1 MIRAISNDY
10 AIKTTDDPGV
20 YEGLR
25 ELWCV
30 TFGDEPEYVDAT
42 YDYFGGDIRGYAA
55 VDRDGQV
62 ASCLT
67 LYKCGVFE
75 DRPVY
80 VSYAVCT
87 REDSRGLGLAGSLS
101 KAVME
106 EVISQG
112 GISIVSPAE
121 RSLEDFYAG
130 LGYEPY
136 FFVSERAV
144 MSPDLDADEFDDF
157 DDYDMDFGTDETEPL
172 SPALELKRIDAG
184 SYSRYREAFL
194 SGRPHVE
201 LSPAMMR
208 LAEAESMGGCGLYSI
223 NGGDAVCIVE
233 EAGPARVVL
242 TELLVSPVLLEISG
256 DIDSEIA
263 SMIAKHF
270 DAAETVYRTPGWGR
284 CQSMA
289 AGLTAVKDTDEF
301 GYMYEEAYYGFPV
314 D

>member
-1 MIRAISNDY
+1 MTDKIGNDY
-10 AIKTTDDPGV
+10 AVKTTDDPGV

-25 ELWCV
+25 ELWCE
-30 TFGDEPEYVDAT
+30 TFGDGPEYVDFT
-42 YDYFGGDIRGYAA
+42 YDNFGGDIRGYAA
-55 VDRDGQV
+55 VDKDGRV

-67 LYKCGVFE
+67 LYRCGTFE
-75 DRPVY
+75 GRPVY
-80 VSYAVCT
+80 VSYSVCT
-87 REDSRGLGLAGSLS
+87 REESRGLGLAGSLS

-144 MSPDLDADEFDDF
+144 MSPDLDTDEFDDF
-157 DDYDMDFGTDETEPL
+157 DDYDMDFGGDEFEAVAPQL
-172 SPALELKRIDAG
+172 DMKRIDAG
-184 SYSRYREAFL
+184 AYGRYREAFL

-201 LSPAMMR
+201 LSPDMLR
-208 LAEAESMGGCGLYSI
+208 LAEAESADGCSLYSI

-233 EAGPARVVL
+233 EAGLARVIL

-284 CQSMA
+284 CQTMA
-289 AGLTAVKDTDEF
+289 AGLPADKDREGS
-301 GYMYEEAYYGFPV
+301 GYLYEEAYYGFPV
-314 D
+314 E

>member
-1 MIRAISNDY
+1 MTIETIKDHV
-10 AIKTTDDPGV
+10 IKTTDDPGV

-25 ELWCV
+25 ELWCE
-30 TFGDEPEYVDAT
+30 TFGDVPEYVDFT
-42 YDYFGGDIRGYAA
+42 YDNFGGDIRGYAA
-55 VDRDGQV
+55 VDRDGRV

-67 LYKCGVFE
+67 LYKCGTFE
-75 DRPVY
+75 GRPVY
-80 VSYAVCT
+80 VSYSVCT
-87 REDSRGLGLAGSLS
+87 REGSRGLGLAGSLS

-106 EVISQG
+106 DVIEQG

-121 RSLEDFYAG
+121 RSLEGFYAG

-144 MSPDLDADEFDDF
+144 MSPDFDADEFDDF
-157 DDYDMDFGTDETEPL
+157 DDYDMDFGGDEFEAVAPRL
-172 SPALELKRIDAG
+172 DLKRIDAG
-184 SYSRYREAFL
+184 AYGRYREAFL

-201 LSPAMMR
+201 LSPDMLR
-208 LAEAESMGGCGLYSI
+208 LAEAESMDGHGLYSI
-223 NGGDAVCIVE
+223 NGGDAVCTVE

-284 CQSMA
+284 CQTMA
-289 AGLTAVKDTDEF
+289 AGLPADKDKEEP
-301 GYMYEEAYYGFPV
+301 GYIFEEAYYGFPV
-314 D
+314 E

>member
-1 MIRAISNDY
+1 MIREISKDF

-25 ELWCV
+25 ELWCG
-30 TFGDEPEYVDAT
+30 TFGDEPEYVDFT
-42 YDYFGGDIRGYAA
+42 YDNFSGDIRGYAA
-55 VDRDGQV
+55 VDRDGRV
-62 ASCLT
+62 VSCLT
-67 LYKCGVFE
+67 LYRCGTFE

-80 VSYAVCT
+80 VSYSVCT

-112 GISIVSPAE
+112 GVSIVSPAE
-121 RSLEDFYAG
+121 RSLEEFYAG

-144 MSPDLDADEFDDF
+144 LSPDLDMDEFDDF
-157 DDYDMDFGTDETEPL
+157 DDYDMDIGGDVSETPVPPL
-172 SPALELKRIDAG
+172 GMKRIDAG
-184 SYSRYREAFL
+184 VYGRYREAFL

-201 LSPAMMR
+201 LSPEMLR
-208 LAEAESMGGCGLYSI
+208 LAEAESMDGCSMYSI

-242 TELLVSPVLLEISG
+242 SELLVNPVLLEISG

-284 CQSMA
+284 CQTMA
-289 AGLTAVKDTDEF
+289 AGLPADIDKEES
-301 GYMYEEAYYGFPV
+301 GYIFEEAYYGFPIE
-314 D
+314 